1 MSLHYSQIKRNLSF
15 RTCFKNDIPAVNI
28 YNNDNYFAIGSKI
41 LSDLKKKD
49 ICSLRI
55 VNEYTVEKINFIVEN
70 IIDGIVKLRYI
81 NKITTHNFE
90 KEYKQSMKVTDYP
103 KRRIVAPTINT
114 SGEQYQY
121 QQPKQRLCSIHPQL
135 PNEKLCAPKI
145 DTCSIIDQ
153 TRKRSYEQSKEPIIY
168 ESYERRQYNPPKKQ
182 NVNEKIDFN
191 FMKELDHVYHSLGIN
206 DEELEILS
214 NFDDLKV

>member
-1 MSLHYSQIKRNLSF
+1 MLLHNSQINRNLSF

-90 KEYKQSMKVTDYP
+90 KEYKQFMKVTDYP
-103 KRRIVAPTINT
+103 KRIVVPTINT

-121 QQPKQRLCSIHPQL
+121 QQPKQRLGSIHIQL
-135 PNEKLCAPKI
+135 HNEKLCAPKI
-145 DTCSIIDQ
+145 DTCSIIEQ
-153 TRKRSYEQSKEPIIY
+153 TRKRSYEQSKEKIIY
-168 ESYERRQYNPPKKQ
+168 ESYERGEYNPSKKQ
-182 NVNEKIDFN
+182 NVKEKIDFN
-191 FMKELDHVYHSLGIN
+191 FMKELDHVYHSLGVN